1 MHILR
6 PKSFLSLV
14 LIGFAMVAL
23 PFNLAMINAE
33 FFLDRLA
40 RRGSQAVYRSVT
52 VIQESRNLVEQLLAL
67 ERRVRQY
74 QVLKAGELL
83 AGIEEKHKEFKES
96 AEHLGTLPLRPDQ
109 LRNLRRLTEG
119 ERRLFDKLRSNGHDL
134 SGDQAVL
141 EGFDELDQ
149 LARSLYDQSQEL
161 IVQEVDALRASTTR
175 ARRMLLWLAVFLLPV
190 TGLFALF
197 FAQRIT
203 KPIGQINRGITRLGE
218 GDFTS
223 SIAVGGPDDLRFL
236 GTRLDWL
243 RQRLDA
249 ADREKSKFVSHVSH
263 ELKTPLAS
271 IREGTELLVEEEVG
285 PLNEQQREI
294 AWILRKNGMH
304 LHKLIDNLLGFS
316 SMQAKISPFRGSKVE
331 LSRLIKGVVD
341 AQRPAILKKN
351 LQLSLDI
358 TELQLFGDRERLRNI
373 VDNLL
378 SNAVKYTPI
387 GGSIQLTL
395 CRQGGNALL
404 EVSDSGPGIPQNERL
419 EIFKPFYQG
428 SAPLVGPVQGT
439 GIGLSI
445 VQEYVRDHG
454 ARIEVLD
461 GPLGGACF
469 RVWLPLSAREETA

>member
-1 MHILR
+1 MHFLR

-40 RRGSQAVYRSVT
+40 RRGSRAVYRSVT
-52 VIQESRNLVEQLLAL
+52 VIQESRNLVEQLTTL

-74 QVLKAGELL
+74 QVLQAGELL
-83 AGIEEKHKEFKES
+83 AGIEEKHKEFVVS
-96 AEHLGTLPLRPDQ
+96 IEHLCTLPLKPDQ
-109 LRNLRRLTEG
+109 FQRLQQLASQEQ
-119 ERRLFDKLRSNGHDL
+119 ELYDKLRSDDHSRGSDTAFL
-134 SGDQAVL
+134 Q
-141 EGFDELDQ
+141 GFDELNR
-149 LARSLYDQSQEL
+149 LARGIYDESQEL
-161 IVQEVDALRASTTR
+161 IVHEVDLLRASTTR
-175 ARRMLLWLAVFLLPV
+175 ARRILLWLAVLLLPV

-197 FAQRIT
+197 FARRIT
-203 KPIGQINRGITRLGE
+203 DPIRQINRGISRLGE
-218 GDFTS
+218 GDFVS
-223 SIAVGGPDDLRFL
+223 AIEVGGPDDLRFL

-249 ADREKSKFVSHVSH
+249 VEKEKSKFISHVSH

-285 PLNEQQREI
+285 PLNDQQREI
-294 AWILRKNGMH
+294 AWILQKNGRQ

-316 SMQAKISPFRGSKVE
+316 RMQAKISPFRGTTVH
-331 LSRLIKGVVD
+331 LSRLIGGIVD
-341 AQRPAILKKN
+341 SQRPAILKKN
-351 LQLSLDI
+351 LDLGLDI
-358 TELQLFGDRERLRNI
+358 TDVELYGDRERLRNV

-378 SNAVKYTPI
+378 SNAVKYTPV
-387 GGSIQLTL
+387 GGTIRLTL
-395 CRQGGNALL
+395 RREGNHALL
-404 EVSDSGPGIPQNERL
+404 EVADSGPGVPENERQK
-419 EIFKPFYQG
+419 IFKPFYQG

-454 ARIEVLD
+454 ASIEVLD
-461 GPLGGACF
+461 SALGGACF
-469 RVWLPLSAREETA
+469 RVKLPLTTREEKA

>member
-1 MHILR
+1 MHLFR
-6 PKSFLSLV
+6 PKSFLALV

-40 RRGSQAVYRSVT
+40 RRGSQAVYRSVN

-67 ERRVRQY
+67 ERRARQY
-74 QVLKAGELL
+74 QVLQAGELL
-83 AGIEEKHKEFKES
+83 AGIEEKHKDFALS
-96 AEHLGTLPLRPDQ
+96 VEHLGNLPLKRDQ
-109 LRNLRRLTEG
+109 LRRLRRLAEG
-119 ERRLFDKLRSNGHDL
+119 EKQLYADLRSNGRDA
-134 SGDQAVL
+134 GDNEAFL
-141 EGFDELDQ
+141 EGFEELNN
-149 LARSLYDQSQEL
+149 LARGLYDESQEL
-161 IVQEVDALRASTTR
+161 IVHEVDALRSSTTR
-175 ARRMLLWLAVFLLPV
+175 ARRILLWLAVLLVPV
-190 TGLFALF
+190 TALFAIF

-203 KPIGQINRGITRLGE
+203 NPIRQINRGITGLGE

-223 SIAVGGPDDLRFL
+223 PITVGGPDDLRFL

-243 RQRLDA
+243 RQRLNA
-249 ADREKSKFVSHVSH
+249 VEKEKSKFISHVSH

-285 PLNEQQREI
+285 PLNDQQREI
-294 AWILRKNGMH
+294 AWILRKNGLQ

-316 SMQAKISPFRGSKVE
+316 RVQAKISTFRGGSIDF
-331 LSRLIKGVVD
+331 SRLIEGV
-341 AQRPAILKKN
+341 AATQRPAMLKKN
-351 LQLSLDI
+351 LDLTL
-358 TELQLFGDRERLRNI
+358 ELEPLQLFGDRERLRNV

-378 SNAVKYTPI
+378 SNAVKYTPV
-387 GGSIQLTL
+387 GGIIRVSL
-395 CRQGGNALL
+395 CRQDHQALL
-404 EVSDSGPGIPQNERL
+404 EVSDSGPGIPESERE

-454 ARIEVLD
+454 ASIEVLESS
-461 GPLGGACF
+461 LGGACF
-469 RVWLPLSAREETA
+469 RVTLPLSAQEAKT

>member
-40 RRGSQAVYRSVT
+40 RRGSQAVYRSVA

-83 AGIEEKHKEFKES
+83 AGIEEKHREFTVS

-109 LRNLRRLTEG
+109 LRRLRRLAEG
-119 ERRLFDKLRSNGHDL
+119 EQRLYENLRSNGHVVG
-134 SGDQAVL
+134 GDQAL
-141 EGFDELDQ
+141 LDDFGELDL
-149 LARSLYDQSQEL
+149 LARELYDQSQEL
-161 IVQEVDALRASTTR
+161 IVQEVDALQSSTTR
-175 ARRMLLWLAVFLLPV
+175 ARRMLLWLAVLLLPV

-203 KPIGQINRGITRLGE
+203 KPIRQINHGITRLGE
-218 GDFTS
+218 GDFAST
-223 SIAVGGPDDLRFL
+223 IEVGGPDDLRFL

-243 RQRLDA
+243 RRRLDS
-249 ADREKSKFVSHVSH
+249 ADKEKSKFVSHVSH

-285 PLNEQQREI
+285 SLNDQQREI
-294 AWILRKNGMH
+294 AWILRKNGMQ

-316 SMQAKISPFRGSKVE
+316 SMQAKISPFRGSSVD
-331 LSRLIKGVVD
+331 LARLIKGVVA

-351 LQLSLDI
+351 LQLDI
-358 TELQLFGDRERLRNI
+358 DLAELELFGDRERLRSV

-378 SNAVKYTPI
+378 SNAVKYTPVD
-387 GGSIQLTL
+387 GSIRLSL
-395 CRQGGNALL
+395 SRQGSQALL
-404 EVSDSGPGIPQNERL
+404 EVSDSGPGIPENERQ

-454 ARIEVLD
+454 ARIEVLN

-469 RVWLPLSAREETA
+469 RVWLPLSAREDKA